1 MIPYLLYYPTFRW
14 CLMPASCTR
23 YVNQSTRFIL
33 KNWFVFEMVCFKY
46 MKLSVINLCWWH
58 MTKLSKIQF
67 GHVSKNGFPMSWM
80 TETVTQLLCHSS
92 DVCGDD
98 SYFETCFFC
107 MKRSGWTVSWWCD
120 AYQINY
126 TFYIMMFY
134 EVFCVCLFFSLV
146 KENHNSHRFKNSLK
160 VKFLTKNRSTT

>member
-1 MIPYLLYYPTFRW
+1 MLCLAETWPNIFLKCMIPYLLYYPTFRW

-33 KNWFVFEMVCFKY
+33 KNRFVFEMVCFKY

-126 TFYIMMFY
+126 TFYDVLRSFLCMF
-134 EVFCVCLFFSLV
+134 VFQFG
-146 KENHNSHRFKNSLK
+146 KREP
-160 VKFLTKNRSTT
+160 